1 MRSIRG
7 IWGVWLV
14 FVMIMLLPMLSF
26 AKLKNIESNSVFH
39 QDKIPV
45 GKTGKIM
52 NVTFYVETGSDYGDA
67 WAGIAYDDGDDEEDV
82 IFPFELTSETTD
94 RKHVGK
100 ITKGKKKNITI
111 SARVRRDVPEGYYGI
126 PVYLA
131 DDKESGRG
139 VQEYINVYIQKSA
152 TTDSS
157 SESEAVKDVDFTIG
171 EGQSTPRGK
180 YPDVLNFSLNMANTG
195 KLTAFDVT
203 AHMVMDKDSTV
214 FPFEINDANYD
225 RHFDKVE
232 SGGMVNL
239 DYSFA
244 IQKNTYTGY
253 YPIKLEITYREST
266 EGELKKAEEQFFVHI
281 DNKDK
286 DETTTSAK
294 EFNPNDR
301 TKARI
306 VVDSYRTEP
315 KDVFAGETFD
325 LFITMKNASASVPA
339 SNILF
344 TLESEKVSDSAVF
357 SMEEGS
363 SSHAVNSLPANQ
375 TTELKLKMTARAGVD
390 QRSYSITI
398 NEQYDSPE
406 FKNATDKVTVDI
418 PVKQMA
424 RMNVGSFDINP
435 DTINVGDDSNVT
447 FQINN
452 TGKVILYNLMAKF
465 SADSIKENEAY
476 VGNIKPGESGNVDVN
491 LTGKEV
497 TTDDGKIN
505 LTISYEDENGN
516 IKEETRDFILNV
528 IQSTEEE
535 TDIAGPDITD
545 NKGKHFN
552 MVPFIIAGAAVTA
565 VVILIIVVKRLK
577 HKKEQV

>member
-7 IWGVWLV
+7 ILGVWLV

-225 RHFDKVE
+225 RHFDKIE
-232 SGGMVNL
+232 SGGMANL

-497 TTDDGKIN
+497 TNDDGKIN

-535 TDIAGPDITD
+535 TDITGPDITD

-552 MVPFIIAGAAVTA
+552 IVPFIIAGATVAA

>member
-7 IWGVWLV
+7 ILGVWLV

-225 RHFDKVE
+225 RHFDKIE
-232 SGGMVNL
+232 SGGMANL

-528 IQSTEEE
+528 TKATEEE
-535 TDIAGPDITD
+535 TDITGPDISD
-545 NKGKHFN
+545 NKDKHLN
-552 MVPFIIAGAAVTA
+552 MVPFIIAGATVAA

>member
-1 MRSIRG
+1 MRNIRG
-7 IWGVWLV
+7 ILGVWLV

-535 TDIAGPDITD
+535 TDITGPDITD

-552 MVPFIIAGAAVTA
+552 IVPFIIAGATVAA

>member
-7 IWGVWLV
+7 ILGVWLV

-225 RHFDKVE
+225 RHFDKIE

-552 MVPFIIAGAAVTA
+552 MVPFIIAGAAVAA

>member
-7 IWGVWLV
+7 ILGVWLV

-171 EGQSTPRGK
+171 EGQSTPRGR

-325 LFITMKNASASVPA
+325 LFITMKNASASVLA

-535 TDIAGPDITD
+535 TDITGPDISD
-545 NKGKHFN
+545 NKDKHFN
-552 MVPFIIAGAAVTA
+552 MVPFIIAGAAVAA

>member
-1 MRSIRG
+1 MRNIRG
-7 IWGVWLV
+7 ILGVWLV

-171 EGQSTPRGK
+171 EGQSTPRGQ

-225 RHFDKVE
+225 RHFDKIE
-232 SGGMVNL
+232 SGGMANL

-535 TDIAGPDITD
+535 TDITGPDISD
-545 NKGKHFN
+545 NKDKHFN
-552 MVPFIIAGAAVTA
+552 IVPFIIAGATVAA

>member
-1 MRSIRG
+1 MRNIRG
-7 IWGVWLV
+7 ILGVWLV

-225 RHFDKVE
+225 RHFDKIE
-232 SGGMVNL
+232 SGGMANL

-535 TDIAGPDITD
+535 TDITGPDISD
-545 NKGKHFN
+545 NKDKHFN
-552 MVPFIIAGAAVTA
+552 IVPFIIAGATVAA

>member
-7 IWGVWLV
+7 ILGVWLV

-552 MVPFIIAGAAVTA
+552 MVPFIIAGATVTA

>member
-7 IWGVWLV
+7 ILGVWLV

-225 RHFDKVE
+225 RHFDKIE
-232 SGGMVNL
+232 SGGTVSL

-528 IQSTEEE
+528 TKATEEE
-535 TDIAGPDITD
+535 TDITGPDISD
-545 NKGKHFN
+545 NKDKHFN
-552 MVPFIIAGAAVTA
+552 MVPFIIAGATVAA

>member
-1 MRSIRG
+1 MRNIKK
-7 IWGVWLV
+7 ICVV
-14 FVMIMLLPMLSF
+14 FLAFVITLLLPMQSF
-26 AKLKNIESNSVFH
+26 GKPKNIEGNGVFH

-52 NVTFYVETGSDYGDA
+52 SVTFYVETGSDYGDA
-67 WAGIAYDDGDDEEDV
+67 WAGIAYDDDDDEDV
-82 IFPFELTSETTD
+82 EFPFELTSETTD

-111 SARVRRDVPEGYYGI
+111 SARVRRDIPEGYYGI

-131 DDKESGRG
+131 DDKDSGRG
-139 VQEYINVYIQKSA
+139 IQEYINVYIQKSSA
-152 TTDSS
+152 TESS
-157 SESEAVKDVDFTIG
+157 NESEAVKDVDFTIG
-171 EGQSTPRGK
+171 EGQSTPRGR

-225 RHFDKVE
+225 RHFDKIE
-232 SGGMVNL
+232 SGGAVSL

-253 YPIKLEITYREST
+253 YPIKLEINYRDSS

-286 DETTTSAK
+286 DETTTA
-294 EFNPNDR
+294 
-301 TKARI
+301 
-306 VVDSYRTEP
+306 
-315 KDVFAGETFD
+315 AGE
-325 LFITMKNASASVPA
+325 FITMKNASASVAA

-344 TLESEKVSDSAVF
+344 TLESEKANDSAVF

-375 TTELKLKMTARAGVD
+375 TTELKLKMSARAGVD

-418 PVKQMA
+418 PVKQVA
-424 RMNVGSFDINP
+424 RMNIGSFDINP
-435 DTINVGDDSNVT
+435 DTISVGDDSNVT

-452 TGKVILYNLMAKF
+452 TGKVVLYNLMAKF

-491 LTGKEV
+491 LTGKAV
-497 TTDDGKIN
+497 TSDDGKIN
-505 LTISYEDENGN
+505 LNVT
-516 IKEETRDFILNV
+516 EETKDFILNV
-528 IQSTEEE
+528 TEAAEEE
-535 TDIAGPDITD
+535 TDIAEPDIAD
-545 NKGKHFN
+545 NETNHFN
-552 MVPFIIAGAAVTA
+552 VVPFIIGGAVVAA
-565 VVILIIVVKRLK
+565 VILIVVLKKRK
-577 HKKEQV
+577 NKKEQV

>member
-1 MRSIRG
+1 MKNIRG
-7 IWGVWLV
+7 ILGVWLV

-195 KLTAFDVT
+195 KLTAFDVS

-225 RHFDKVE
+225 RHFDKIE
-232 SGGMVNL
+232 SGGMANL

-497 TTDDGKIN
+497 TNDDGKIN

-535 TDIAGPDITD
+535 TDITGPDITD

-552 MVPFIIAGAAVTA
+552 IVPFIIAGATVAA

>member
-1 MRSIRG
+1 MKNIRG
-7 IWGVWLV
+7 ILGVWLV

-225 RHFDKVE
+225 RHFDKIE
-232 SGGMVNL
+232 SGGTVNL

-497 TTDDGKIN
+497 TNDDGKIN

-535 TDIAGPDITD
+535 TDITGPDITD

-552 MVPFIIAGAAVTA
+552 IVPFIIAGATVAA

>member
-7 IWGVWLV
+7 ILGVWLV

-476 VGNIKPGESGNVDVN
+476 VGNIKPGETGNVDVN
-491 LTGKEV
+491 LTGKAA
-497 TTDDGKIN
+497 TADDGKIH

-516 IKEETRDFILNV
+516 VKEETREFILNV
-528 IQSTEEE
+528 NEELPSDF
-535 TDIAGPDITD
+535 DIVDPEIP
-545 NKGKHFN
+545 NEPVSRFN
-552 MVPFIIAGAAVTA
+552 PLPFIIGGIIIIIIAVT
-565 VVILIIVVKRLK
+565 VIVLKRK
-577 HKKEQV
+577 GKKEQM

>member
-1 MRSIRG
+1 MRNIKK
-7 IWGVWLV
+7 ICVV
-14 FVMIMLLPMLSF
+14 FLAFVITLLLPMQSF
-26 AKLKNIESNSVFH
+26 AKLKNIEGNGVFH

-52 NVTFYVETGSDYGDA
+52 SVTFYVETGSDYGDA
-67 WAGIAYDDGDDEEDV
+67 WAGIAYDDGDDEDDV
-82 IFPFELTSETTD
+82 EFPFELTSETTD

-111 SARVRRDVPEGYYGI
+111 SARVRRDIPEGYYGI

-131 DDKESGRG
+131 DDKDSGRG
-139 VQEYINVYIQKSA
+139 IQEYINVYIQKSA
-152 TTDSS
+152 ANESS
-157 SESEAVKDVDFTIG
+157 NESEAVKDVDFTIG
-171 EGQSTPRGK
+171 EGQATPRGR

-225 RHFDKVE
+225 RHFDKIE

-253 YPIKLEITYREST
+253 YPIKLEINYRDSS

-286 DETTTSAK
+286 DETTTAAG

-315 KDVFAGETFD
+315 KDVFAGESFD

-344 TLESEKVSDSAVF
+344 TLESEKANDSAVF

-418 PVKQMA
+418 PVKQVA

-435 DTINVGDDSNVT
+435 DTISVGDDSNVT

-452 TGKVILYNLMAKF
+452 TGKVVLYNLMAKF

-476 VGNIKPGESGNVDVN
+476 IGNIKPGESGNVDVN
-491 LTGKEV
+491 LTGKAV
-497 TTDDGKIN
+497 TSDDGKIN
-505 LTISYEDENGN
+505 LIISYEDENGN
-516 IKEETRDFILNV
+516 VTEETKDFILNV
-528 IQSTEEE
+528 TEAAEEE
-535 TDIAGPDITD
+535 TDITEPDIAD
-545 NKGKHFN
+545 NESNHFN
-552 MVPFIIAGAAVTA
+552 IVPFIIAGAVLVAA
-565 VVILIIVVKRLK
+565 VILIVVLKKRK
-577 HKKEQV
+577 NKKEQV

>member
-7 IWGVWLV
+7 ILGVWLV

-225 RHFDKVE
+225 RHFDKIE
-232 SGGMVNL
+232 SGGMANL

-552 MVPFIIAGAAVTA
+552 MVPFIIAGATVTA

>member
-1 MRSIRG
+1 MKNIRG
-7 IWGVWLV
+7 ILGVWLV

-315 KDVFAGETFD
+315 KDVFAGETFE

>member
-7 IWGVWLV
+7 ILGVWLV
-14 FVMIMLLPMLSF
+14 FAMIMLLPMLSF

-535 TDIAGPDITD
+535 TDITGPDISD
-545 NKGKHFN
+545 NKDKHFN
-552 MVPFIIAGAAVTA
+552 IVPFIIAGATVAA

>member
-7 IWGVWLV
+7 ILGVWLV

-67 WAGIAYDDGDDEEDV
+67 WAGIAYDDSDDEEDV

-552 MVPFIIAGAAVTA
+552 MVPFIIAGATVTA

>member
-7 IWGVWLV
+7 ILGVWLV

-225 RHFDKVE
+225 RHFDKIE
-232 SGGMVNL
+232 SGGMANL

-535 TDIAGPDITD
+535 TDITGPDITD

-552 MVPFIIAGAAVTA
+552 MVPFIIAGATVAA

>member
-1 MRSIRG
+1 MKSIRG
-7 IWGVWLV
+7 ILGVWLV

-225 RHFDKVE
+225 RHFDKIE
-232 SGGMVNL
+232 SGGMANL

-528 IQSTEEE
+528 TKATEEE
-535 TDIAGPDITD
+535 TDITGPDITD

-552 MVPFIIAGAAVTA
+552 IVPFIIAGATVAA

>member
-7 IWGVWLV
+7 ILGVWLV

-225 RHFDKVE
+225 RHFDKIE
-232 SGGMVNL
+232 SGGMANL

-306 VVDSYRTEP
+306 VVDSYGTEP

-528 IQSTEEE
+528 TKATEEE
-535 TDIAGPDITD
+535 TDITGPDISD
-545 NKGKHFN
+545 NKDKHFN
-552 MVPFIIAGAAVTA
+552 IVPFIIAGAAVAA
-565 VVILIIVVKRLK
+565 VVILITVVKRLK

>member
-7 IWGVWLV
+7 ILGVWLV

-225 RHFDKVE
+225 RHFDKIE
-232 SGGMVNL
+232 SGGMANL

-535 TDIAGPDITD
+535 TDITGPDISD
-545 NKGKHFN
+545 NKDKHFN
-552 MVPFIIAGAAVTA
+552 IVPFIIAGATVAA

>member
-7 IWGVWLV
+7 ILGVWLV

-171 EGQSTPRGK
+171 EGQSTPRGR

-552 MVPFIIAGAAVTA
+552 MVPFIIAGATVAA

>member
-1 MRSIRG
+1 MRNIRG
-7 IWGVWLV
+7 ILGVWLV

-552 MVPFIIAGAAVTA
+552 MVPFIIAGAVVTA

>member
-7 IWGVWLV
+7 ILGVWLV

-225 RHFDKVE
+225 RHFDKIE
-232 SGGMVNL
+232 SGGMANL

-552 MVPFIIAGAAVTA
+552 MVPFIIAGAAVAA

>member
-7 IWGVWLV
+7 ILGVWLV

-225 RHFDKVE
+225 RHFDKIE

-535 TDIAGPDITD
+535 TDITGPDISD
-545 NKGKHFN
+545 NKDKHFN
-552 MVPFIIAGAAVTA
+552 IVPFIIAGAAVAA

>member
-7 IWGVWLV
+7 ILGVWLV

-225 RHFDKVE
+225 RHFDKIE
-232 SGGMVNL
+232 SGGMANL

-528 IQSTEEE
+528 TKATEEE
-535 TDIAGPDITD
+535 TDITGPDISD
-545 NKGKHFN
+545 NKDKHFN
-552 MVPFIIAGAAVTA
+552 IVPFIIAGATVAA

>member
-1 MRSIRG
+1 MRNIRG
-7 IWGVWLV
+7 ILGVWLV

-225 RHFDKVE
+225 RHFDKIE
-232 SGGMVNL
+232 SGGTVSL

-535 TDIAGPDITD
+535 TDITGPDITD

-552 MVPFIIAGAAVTA
+552 IVPFIIAGATVAA